1 MSNIL
6 HSLLEEDSSYKTI
19 HRLNLLSVINQC
31 KHFYKIGHDPSY
43 DLLQSVDKD
52 KSSRFV
58 NENIS
63 KHVTGTKIVGLLT
76 SPYKLNIE
84 SPSCVRKIN
93 NLLSKY
99 AQSVTPTTKIK
110 VNKNLTVNTNSKKII
125 EVMLLNNH
133 NIYTGDKIITDFLN
147 PTKKLYL
154 ITYSD
159 HAGYTLIDYTLPEQ
173 VVAEPVVDSPVAEQV
188 VEADVQTPVDP
199 VAVPYNITNYDKG
212 KYFVF
217 MNFYKSDN
225 ENELS
230 ETIIV
235 EKVDGVESKYDFY
248 RLKPQV
254 KEEEKKKGAKS
265 YGEDATM
272 SEGVLEARAAA
283 ANAEE
288 DPDPEEEADAV
299 PDELNRIFY
308 DKCFNILA
316 EQKLLFSITQGQL
329 GSLNPDNI
337 INYLTNSKSSDNDI
351 IYNILFQ
358 PAGENIDNIKTIY
371 ELIKSEEEEDKYMND
386 LILMNLMNVKDYFIP
401 VDVAVAGQGGGKR
414 TIQFGGNGYDTIKD
428 DIEKHK
434 KNMEDIEN
442 DFPDLNAN
450 GFYELVN
457 NNAISV
463 DTKIIYLKKQL
474 VARTLV
480 HSYVPSISRRDI
492 LKELNF
498 FIDFYNK
505 SHETNTEKDKEFI
518 LGYGT
523 DLIYTYRNIFDI
535 NNEIV
540 SIKNDFDLQPIVIKT
555 PSNIDIDQELDEYY
569 NNANFNTLMNMDYSD
584 YDTPENASVNTPVIS
599 ASNYRNKV
607 DPNKSFLDSV
617 WKIGN
622 TVMGTGNQ
630 HGGRV
635 ATQENVNNLKTE
647 INDRNRMLSEV
658 ESFIHEP
665 VPDDIL
671 YYGYP
676 IKNRIEMYEKI
687 HITDGDTNNTKLE
700 VQMSVYVYHLKLLR
714 LIISKLIKYITAAIS
729 EAAIQRALATAA
741 AAAKITTTATTA
753 TTAITTDATTD
764 ATTITADVVD
774 AITEIEVK
782 YGFEKNT
789 NVTELS
795 QHVIQ
800 YLFNHTGKVEGFFKI
815 KDKEPLEYKIKR
827 LFVLLSTSG
836 YNRYYAR
843 INDICRDETKTEAET
858 EAKKDAK
865 TIVDKKIKDNLF
877 IVDVPG
883 IDELTDCSVTCS
895 APNPETIYKQ
905 MAEEFNVDSELL
917 IQIEQFLIEEKLT
930 DTYTGITLADICEHI
945 SYMFSSGTDKPL
957 MWQYIFNLLRPYT
970 YFGDDAPYSDKKFIV
985 FDQKSEIVDNEL
997 QMLALKPNC
1006 IKEIKSKLDNSN
1018 AGLFKYGILD
1028 DAEKMKLING
1038 GSLVSAKQ
1046 FMKLIEKADYD
1057 KFKLIVRIM
1066 GKNYMELFD
1075 TDIARKYQ
1083 VNHNSDKNE
1092 YEMRKKFRYDIIKP
1106 DIVVPDAQDNIEDN
1120 PDKKVISRHD
1130 LTDRFKSILDL
1141 DPVPTVKEQ
1150 GKQLIKKANE
1160 YNGFNIS
1167 PNFSDGLIM
1176 KNINDIYSD
1185 IFKVDEE
1192 DEIDILRNKIIEIQ
1206 KVYIIYIK
1214 FRSELFVSY
1223 SFAHF
1228 LHNQP
1233 HIAFTKGG
1241 KNQKPDFHCQE
1252 FYAGYSDNNRKDNIK
1267 VKISSIFN
1275 SLTTSTDDSL
1285 SFDSALH
1292 TLLKQRLTDQKNV
1305 IKVNDDADE
1314 QNVLYNK
1321 LQQIENKLDAT
1332 HSEHSKNAES
1342 YAKNITDPYPYK
1354 YFDFKQYNFKNLFI
1368 DDDKQPTDSS
1378 KNISDDN
1385 YNLTFDT
1392 TNMNL
1397 RIYED
1402 IHKIKKYKVIEAFYS
1417 CDDNTLRDI
1426 AYKLPYMTNESSNYI
1441 INYPYD
1447 KIHLETVNL
1456 SVFKRGLCSIEEKNN
1471 IFKTAIICMGK
1482 DNTDV
1487 GFSVDYIE
1495 PPEDKKTLRDLQ
1507 KDYNNMV
1514 RDILEL
1520 LEENNKIQL
1529 MLDIWNSKFSDD
1541 IFKVIPCD
1549 PRFTLFYLDL
1559 YCGID
1564 DADRQLFGTSKLK
1577 RNELIEH
1584 KLLTATITNI
1594 SNYDKYVGG
1603 TRFINQ
1609 LITLYE
1615 KEDDIQ
1621 KHLIN
1626 DSSKL
1631 LNEIFGANDADIN
1644 EIFKTFFVVDFTD
1657 STTVKENKNVN
1668 KLGRIYPP
1676 SNIGDFNKKI
1686 IERMRN
1692 IIKKKDKKKKPI
1704 EAIYEIY
1711 EGLSDLF
1718 NGNGGSSNSFFNTLT
1733 RKNKGG
1739 RKMSRRNKTMK
1750 DRCPQG
1756 SN

>member
-6 HSLLEEDSSYKTI
+6 HSSLQEGSSYKTI
-19 HRLNLLSVINQC
+19 YRLNLLSVINQC
-31 KHFYKIGHDPSY
+31 MHFYKIGHDPSY

-84 SPSCVRKIN
+84 SPCCVRKIN

-110 VNKNLTVNTNSKKII
+110 VNKNLTVNTNSEKII
-125 EVMLLNNH
+125 EVMLFNNH
-133 NIYTGDKIITDFLN
+133 NIYTGDKIITAFLN

-173 VVAEPVVDSPVAEQV
+173 VVEQVDPVAEPVVSDPVADPPVSDPVAEQV
-188 VEADVQTPVDP
+188 D
-199 VAVPYNITNYDKG
+199 PYNITNYDSL

-225 ENELS
+225 ENELL

-235 EKVDGVESKYDFY
+235 EKGEVEVLGEVKSKYDFY

-254 KEEEKKKGAKS
+254 KEEEKKKDAESDEK
-265 YGEDATM
+265 DATIP
-272 SEGVLEARAAA
+272 GVLETQAAA
-283 ANAEE
+283 ANAE
-288 DPDPEEEADAV
+288 PEEEADAV

-316 EQKLLFSITQGQL
+316 QQKPEPLFSITEGQL

-371 ELIKSEEEEDKYMND
+371 ELIKSEEEEDQYKND
-386 LILMNLMNVKDYFIP
+386 LFLMNLMNVKDYFIP
-401 VDVAVAGQGGGKR
+401 AAVAGQGGGKR
-414 TIQFGGNGYDTIKD
+414 TIQLGGNGYDTIKD

-523 DLIYTYRNIFDI
+523 DLMYTYRNIFDI

-555 PSNIDIDQELDEYY
+555 PSNIDIDNELDEYY

-647 INDRNRMLSEV
+647 INDRNRMLSDV
-658 ESFIHEP
+658 ESLIHEP

-714 LIISKLIKYITAAIS
+714 LIISKLIKYITAIQK
-729 EAAIQRALATAA
+729 EAIQRALATAA
-741 AAAKITTTATTA
+741 AAADAAAKITTTATTA
-753 TTAITTDATTD
+753 TTAITTAATTDATTD

-815 KDKEPLEYKIKR
+815 KSADEPLEYKIKK

-836 YNRYYAR
+836 YNRYFAR
-843 INDICRDETKTEAET
+843 INDICRDNTITET

-883 IDELTDCSVTCS
+883 IDE
-895 APNPETIYKQ
+895 
-905 MAEEFNVDSELL
+905 
-917 IQIEQFLIEEKLT
+917 
-930 DTYTGITLADICEHI
+930 
-945 SYMFSSGTDKPL
+945 
-957 MWQYIFNLLRPYT
+957 
-970 YFGDDAPYSDKKFIV
+970 
-985 FDQKSEIVDNEL
+985 
-997 QMLALKPNC
+997 
-1006 IKEIKSKLDNSN
+1006 
-1018 AGLFKYGILD
+1018 
-1028 DAEKMKLING
+1028 
-1038 GSLVSAKQ
+1038 
-1046 FMKLIEKADYD
+1046 
-1057 KFKLIVRIM
+1057 
-1066 GKNYMELFD
+1066 
-1075 TDIARKYQ
+1075 
-1083 VNHNSDKNE
+1083 
-1092 YEMRKKFRYDIIKP
+1092 
-1106 DIVVPDAQDNIEDN
+1106 
-1120 PDKKVISRHD
+1120 
-1130 LTDRFKSILDL
+1130 
-1141 DPVPTVKEQ
+1141 
-1150 GKQLIKKANE
+1150 
-1160 YNGFNIS
+1160 
-1167 PNFSDGLIM
+1167 
-1176 KNINDIYSD
+1176 
-1185 IFKVDEE
+1185 
-1192 DEIDILRNKIIEIQ
+1192 
-1206 KVYIIYIK
+1206 
-1214 FRSELFVSY
+1214 
-1223 SFAHF
+1223 
-1228 LHNQP
+1228 
-1233 HIAFTKGG
+1233 
-1241 KNQKPDFHCQE
+1241 
-1252 FYAGYSDNNRKDNIK
+1252 
-1267 VKISSIFN
+1267 
-1275 SLTTSTDDSL
+1275 
-1285 SFDSALH
+1285 
-1292 TLLKQRLTDQKNV
+1292 
-1305 IKVNDDADE
+1305 
-1314 QNVLYNK
+1314 
-1321 LQQIENKLDAT
+1321 
-1332 HSEHSKNAES
+1332 
-1342 YAKNITDPYPYK
+1342 
-1354 YFDFKQYNFKNLFI
+1354 
-1368 DDDKQPTDSS
+1368 
-1378 KNISDDN
+1378 
-1385 YNLTFDT
+1385 
-1392 TNMNL
+1392 
-1397 RIYED
+1397 
-1402 IHKIKKYKVIEAFYS
+1402 
-1417 CDDNTLRDI
+1417 
-1426 AYKLPYMTNESSNYI
+1426 
-1441 INYPYD
+1441 
-1447 KIHLETVNL
+1447 
-1456 SVFKRGLCSIEEKNN
+1456 
-1471 IFKTAIICMGK
+1471 
-1482 DNTDV
+1482 
-1487 GFSVDYIE
+1487 
-1495 PPEDKKTLRDLQ
+1495 
-1507 KDYNNMV
+1507 
-1514 RDILEL
+1514 
-1520 LEENNKIQL
+1520 
-1529 MLDIWNSKFSDD
+1529 
-1541 IFKVIPCD
+1541 
-1549 PRFTLFYLDL
+1549 
-1559 YCGID
+1559 
-1564 DADRQLFGTSKLK
+1564 
-1577 RNELIEH
+1577 
-1584 KLLTATITNI
+1584 
-1594 SNYDKYVGG
+1594 
-1603 TRFINQ
+1603 
-1609 LITLYE
+1609 
-1615 KEDDIQ
+1615 
-1621 KHLIN
+1621 
-1626 DSSKL
+1626 
-1631 LNEIFGANDADIN
+1631 
-1644 EIFKTFFVVDFTD
+1644 FTD
-1657 STTVKENKNVN
+1657 
-1668 KLGRIYPP
+1668 
-1676 SNIGDFNKKI
+1676 
-1686 IERMRN
+1686 
-1692 IIKKKDKKKKPI
+1692 
-1704 EAIYEIY
+1704 
-1711 EGLSDLF
+1711 
-1718 NGNGGSSNSFFNTLT
+1718 
-1733 RKNKGG
+1733 
-1739 RKMSRRNKTMK
+1739 
-1750 DRCPQG
+1750 
-1756 SN
+1756 

>member
-1 MSNIL
+1 MSIIL
-6 HSLLEEDSSYKTI
+6 NSSLQEDSSYKTI

-84 SPSCVRKIN
+84 SPSCIRKIN

-99 AQSVTPTTKIK
+99 AQSVTPTTQIK
-110 VNKNLTVNTNSKKII
+110 VNKNLTVNTNSEKII
-125 EVMLLNNH
+125 EIMLFNNH
-133 NIYTGDKIITDFLN
+133 NIYTDDKIITAFLN

-159 HAGYTLIDYTLPEQ
+159 HAGYTLIDYTLHEQ
-173 VVAEPVVDSPVAEQV
+173 VAEKVEPVVDPPVAEQV
-188 VEADVQTPVDP
+188 AEPVD
-199 VAVPYNITNYDKG
+199 PYNITNYDSL

-235 EKVDGVESKYDFY
+235 KKVDGVDGVGEVERKYDFY

-254 KEEEKKKGAKS
+254 KEEEKKKDPLSGL
-265 YGEDATM
+265 
-272 SEGVLEARAAA
+272 LEERAEA
-283 ANAEE
+283 ANAE
-288 DPDPEEEADAV
+288 PEEEADV
-299 PDELNRIFY
+299 EPDELNRIFY
-308 DKCFNILA
+308 EKCFNILA
-316 EQKLLFSITQGQL
+316 EQKPEPLFSITQGQL
-329 GSLNPDNI
+329 DSLNPDNI
-337 INYLTNSKSSDNDI
+337 INYLTNSNSGDNDI
-351 IYNILFQ
+351 IYKILFQ
-358 PAGENIDNIKTIY
+358 RAGENIDNIKTIL
-371 ELIKSEEEEDKYMND
+371 ESESLKLILEEDEGQYKND
-386 LILMNLMNVKDYFIP
+386 LFLMNLMNVKDYFIP
-401 VDVAVAGQGGGKR
+401 VGQAGGKH
-414 TIQFGGNGYDTIKD
+414 TIQLGGNGYDTIKD

-492 LKELNF
+492 LKELDF

-505 SHETNTEKDKEFI
+505 THETNTEKDKEFI
-518 LGYGT
+518 LGYGK

-535 NNEIV
+535 NNDIV
-540 SIKNDFDLQPIVIKT
+540 SIKTKIVLQPIVIKT

-607 DPNKSFLDSV
+607 DPDKSFINSV

-622 TVMGTGNQ
+622 KITGTGKQ

-635 ATQENVNNLKTE
+635 ATQENVNMLKIV
-647 INDRNRMLSEV
+647 INQCNRQLSN
-658 ESFIHEP
+658 IEP
-665 VPDDIL
+665 LLYEPLPDDIL

-676 IKNRIEMYEKI
+676 IKNSIETYEKI
-687 HITDGDTNNTKLE
+687 HIVDEVSSDNLLE
-700 VQMSVYVYHLKLLR
+700 VQMSVYVYHIKLLKL
-714 LIISKLIKYITAAIS
+714 IIGKLIKYTTAA
-729 EAAIQRALATAA
+729 AITDSTAIVTAATAA
-741 AAAKITTTATTA
+741 
-753 TTAITTDATTD
+753 
-764 ATTITADVVD
+764 D
-774 AITEIEVK
+774 AIAADAIAAEIEVK
-782 YGFEKNT
+782 YGFNKNT

-800 YLFNHTGKVEGFFKI
+800 YLFDHTGNLEDFFKI
-815 KDKEPLEYKIKR
+815 KDMEPLEYKIKR
-827 LFVLLSTSG
+827 LFVLLSTRG
-836 YNRYYAR
+836 YNRYFSYK
-843 INDICRDETKTEAET
+843 NCICEKLTVSGTESALISNKLE
-858 EAKKDAK
+858 K
-865 TIVDKKIKDNLF
+865 NLF
-877 IVDVPG
+877 IANVPSDMVL
-883 IDELTDCSVTCS
+883 INCNVTCS
-895 APNPETIYKQ
+895 APNPEIIYKQ
-905 MAEEFNVDSELL
+905 MSEEFNVDSELL

-930 DTYTGITLADICEHI
+930 DTYKGITLDDIREHI
-945 SYMFSSGTDKPL
+945 SYMFSSGTNKPL
-957 MWQYIFNLLRPYT
+957 MWSYIFNLLRPYT

-1006 IKEIKSKLDNSN
+1006 IKEIKSEISSN
-1018 AGLFKYGILD
+1018 NVGLFKYGILD

-1046 FMKLIEKADYD
+1046 FIKLIEKADYD
-1057 KFKLIVRIM
+1057 KFKIIVRFM

-1075 TDIARKYQ
+1075 TDIAKKYQ

-1106 DIVVPDAQDNIEDN
+1106 DIVVPDAQDNIPDN
-1120 PDKKVISRHD
+1120 PDKKVISRRD

-1141 DPVPTVKEQ
+1141 GHTDVETVKEQ

-1167 PNFSDGLIM
+1167 PNFSGGLIM

-1192 DEIDILRNKIIEIQ
+1192 DEIDILQNKIIEIQ
-1206 KVYIIYIK
+1206 KVYKIYRK
-1214 FRSELFVSY
+1214 FQCELLVSY

-1228 LHNQP
+1228 LHNNP
-1233 HIAFTKGG
+1233 YIAFTSGG
-1241 KNQKPDFHCQE
+1241 KNIKPDFHCQE
-1252 FYAGYSDNNRKDNIK
+1252 FYPGYSKNIPKDVIK
-1267 VKISSIFN
+1267 VEMKSIFN
-1275 SLTTSTDDSL
+1275 TLTTSTNESL
-1285 SFDSALH
+1285 SFDSALY
-1292 TLLKQRLTDQKNV
+1292 TLVKQRITDQKNI
-1305 IKVNDDADE
+1305 IKVNDDANK
-1314 QNVLYNK
+1314 QKYLYNQ
-1321 LQQIENKLDAT
+1321 LQKIEKKIDEYKISHIKT
-1332 HSEHSKNAES
+1332 AEDH
-1342 YAKNITDPYPYK
+1342 AKNTTDPYPYK

-1368 DDDKQPTDSS
+1368 DDDKQYTENPG
-1378 KNISDDN
+1378 NIFDN

-1402 IHKIKKYKVIEAFYS
+1402 IHKIKIYKDNEAFS
-1417 CDDNTLRDI
+1417 NCDNNTLHDI

-1447 KIHLETVNL
+1447 KIHLETVDL
-1456 SVFKRGLCSIEEKNN
+1456 SVAKRALCSGKEKND
-1471 IFKTAIICMGK
+1471 IFKTAIICVGK
-1482 DNTDV
+1482 NNTDV

-1495 PPEDKKTLRDLQ
+1495 PTEDKETLKNLREAYNSNVMGLL
-1507 KDYNNMV
+1507 KIIEYNNS
-1514 RDILEL
+1514 LQL
-1520 LEENNKIQL
+1520 LI
-1529 MLDIWNSKFSDD
+1529 DIWNSKFSDN
-1541 IFKVIPCD
+1541 IFNIIPCD
-1549 PRFTLFYLDL
+1549 PRLTLFYLDL
-1559 YCGID
+1559 YCGI
-1564 DADRQLFGTSKLK
+1564 ADTDKQLFGTSKLK
-1577 RNELIEH
+1577 CNELEH
-1584 KLLTATITNI
+1584 HNLLKVTLPMKLN
-1594 SNYDKYVGG
+1594 NYYRYSIG
-1603 TRFINQ
+1603 TKFINQ

-1615 KEDDIQ
+1615 KEDDIRD
-1621 KHLIN
+1621 HLIN
-1626 DSSKL
+1626 DSSEL
-1631 LNEIFGANDADIN
+1631 LHEIFGANDANISKL
-1644 EIFKTFFVVDFTD
+1644 FKTFFVVDFKDSMKVTD
-1657 STTVKENKNVN
+1657 NKNVN
-1668 KLGRIYPP
+1668 QLGGIDSP
-1676 SNIGDFNKKI
+1676 SNIDDFNKKI
-1686 IERMRN
+1686 IEEMTN
-1692 IIKKKDKKKKPI
+1692 IINEDRTVGEHVVDTVI
-1704 EAIYEIY
+1704 EVVDTAAEGVAAVVETAEDVAEIVT
-1711 EGLSDLF
+1711 EALSSEESK
-1718 NGNGGSSNSFFNTLT
+1718 GGSSNSFFNTLT

-1739 RKMSRRNKTMK
+1739 RKTGRRNKTLK